1 MFRGRFLISD
11 KGVFTAKKVL
21 TTFGFSQGEEED
33 QVYLCLH
40 RCTKNCS
47 ILTEACLHGL
57 GKVSRCKDSL
67 NTEAMTK
74 SLSGKMSKDY
84 TQTGVKKAKP
94 ESVFQKFRSP
104 CIDAHYEAFVL
115 QSSLTVGSLY
125 AANLNLGQ
133 SYVKQV
139 REIEK
144 QRKVWLSRKEK
155 EQETMQKR
163 FEALKIQAKHCFH
176 SDSLTEGK
184 DALENRK
191 SSRQRAAT
199 VSAYSR
205 IASLERKLN
214 LFERREHFRINR
226 STSQSARHR
235 FNSACSTTVNSS
247 NASFE
252 SQSGKRT
259 QSLPF
264 ARSTDCSFASVCRSG
279 PSLRRTT
286 SVLSSDGRSTQCRE
300 PEQNLSANIDLIPKW
315 LPSNLRSKSIREKS
329 LI

>member
-1 MFRGRFLISD
+1 M
-11 KGVFTAKKVL
+11 
-21 TTFGFSQGEEED
+21 
-33 QVYLCLH
+33 
-40 RCTKNCS
+40 
-47 ILTEACLHGL
+47 TEVCLHGL
-57 GKVSRCKDSL
+57 GKVYKSPSEDNL
-67 NTEAMTK
+67 YTEAMTT

-84 TQTGVKKAKP
+84 TRTGAQKAKP

-115 QSSLTVGSLY
+115 QSSWTVGSLY

-163 FEALKIQAKHCFH
+163 FEALKMQAKHCFH
-176 SDSLTEGK
+176 SDNFTEGK
-184 DALENRK
+184 GRLENRK

-205 IASLERKLN
+205 IASLEN
-214 LFERREHFRINR
+214 MGLFERREQFRINR
-226 STSQSARHR
+226 STSQPARHR
-235 FNSACSTTVNSS
+235 FNSACSTKGNSS

-252 SQSGKRT
+252 NQSAKVHRP

-264 ARSTDCSFASVCRSG
+264 ACSTDCSFASGYRSG
-279 PSLRRTT
+279 PRLRRTT
-286 SVLSSDGRSTQCRE
+286 SVLSSDGRSTLYSKTER
-300 PEQNLSANIDLIPKW
+300 NSSANIDLIPKW
-315 LPSNLRSKSIREKS
+315 LPSNLRSKNIRGKS

>member
-1 MFRGRFLISD
+1 M
-11 KGVFTAKKVL
+11 
-21 TTFGFSQGEEED
+21 
-33 QVYLCLH
+33 
-40 RCTKNCS
+40 
-47 ILTEACLHGL
+47 TEACLQCL
-57 GKVSRCKDSL
+57 GKVSPCEDNL
-67 NTEAMTK
+67 YTEAMTK
-74 SLSGKMSKDY
+74 SLSGKMSRDLK
-84 TQTGVKKAKP
+84 QTGEKKAKP

-115 QSSLTVGSLY
+115 QSSWTVGSLY

-144 QRKVWLSRKEK
+144 QRRVWLSRKEK

-163 FEALKIQAKHCFH
+163 FEALKTQAKHCFH
-176 SDSLTEGK
+176 SDSLTEEQH
-184 DALENRK
+184 ALENRK

-205 IASLERKLN
+205 IASLEKLD
-214 LFERREHFRINR
+214 LFERRKHFRNNR
-226 STSQSARHR
+226 STSQPARHSL
-235 FNSACSTTVNSS
+235 NSVCSTKINSP

-252 SQSGKRT
+252 SQSGKVYRA
-259 QSLPF
+259 QSFPF
-264 ARSTDCSFASVCRSG
+264 ARPTDCSLASIYRSG

-286 SVLSSDGRSTQCRE
+286 SVQSSCGRSTQSTE
-300 PEQNLSANIDLIPKW
+300 PERNLLANIDLIPRW
-315 LPSNLRSKSIREKS
+315 LPSNLRSKNIGGKS

>member
-1 MFRGRFLISD
+1 
-11 KGVFTAKKVL
+11 
-21 TTFGFSQGEEED
+21 
-33 QVYLCLH
+33 
-40 RCTKNCS
+40 
-47 ILTEACLHGL
+47 
-57 GKVSRCKDSL
+57 
-67 NTEAMTK
+67 
-74 SLSGKMSKDY
+74 MSKDN
-84 TQTGVKKAKP
+84 TRTGAQKAKP
-94 ESVFQKFRSP
+94 ESVFRKFRSP

-115 QSSLTVGSLY
+115 QSSWTVGSLY

-163 FEALKIQAKHCFH
+163 FEALKMQAKHCFH

-184 DALENRK
+184 GTLENRK

-205 IASLERKLN
+205 VASLEKLD

-226 STSQSARHR
+226 STSQPARHR
-235 FNSACSTTVNSS
+235 FNSACSTKVNSS

-252 SQSGKRT
+252 SPSGKVHRT

-264 ARSTDCSFASVCRSG
+264 TDCSFASVYRSG
-279 PSLRRTT
+279 PRLRRRT
-286 SVLSSDGRSTQCRE
+286 SVLSSDGRSTQFSKTER
-300 PEQNLSANIDLIPKW
+300 NSSANIDLIPKW
-315 LPSNLRSKSIREKS
+315 LPSNLRSKNIRGKS
-329 LI
+329 LV